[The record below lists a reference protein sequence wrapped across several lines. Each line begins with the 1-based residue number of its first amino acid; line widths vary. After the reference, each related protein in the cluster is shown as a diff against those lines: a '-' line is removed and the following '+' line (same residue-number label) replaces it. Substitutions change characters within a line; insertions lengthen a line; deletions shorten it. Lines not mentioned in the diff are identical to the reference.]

1 MEIKLESL
9 IHEIKL
15 IKNDKNLE
23 KIFRKAE

>member
-23 KIFRKAE
+23 KNFRKAE